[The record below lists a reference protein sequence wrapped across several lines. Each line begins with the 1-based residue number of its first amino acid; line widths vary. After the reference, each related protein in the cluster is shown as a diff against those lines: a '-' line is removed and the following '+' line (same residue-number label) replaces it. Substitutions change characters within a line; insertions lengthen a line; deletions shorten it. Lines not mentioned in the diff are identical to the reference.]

1 MISKKKPISKTI
13 TTNLTAKHAKHFKK
27 TFQKQNEM
35 RKGNILVKLKLLE
48 INKEI
53 KSK

>member
-13 TTNLTAKHAKHFKK
+13 TTNLTAKHAKHLKK

-53 KSK
+53 KGK